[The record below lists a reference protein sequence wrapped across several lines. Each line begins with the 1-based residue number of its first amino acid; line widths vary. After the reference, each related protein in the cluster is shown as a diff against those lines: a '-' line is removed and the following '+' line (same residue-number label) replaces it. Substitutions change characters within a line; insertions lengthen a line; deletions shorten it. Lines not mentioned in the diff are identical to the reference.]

1 MLEVPMTTRELD
13 RRAFLTFVGNTLASA
28 GALACVGPDR
38 VWAGGQDA
46 SVFQGRD
53 VFDRL
58 LAQAREGRWSALPV
72 GERIGAVGMAMRR
85 TPYVAST
92 LELYDDREVCSVD
105 FRGLDCVTFFE
116 LAIALARML
125 KRGERTPEAL
135 LAEVTFL
142 RYRGGQVTDYASRL
156 HYLSDWFF
164 DNQAKHV
171 VRLITPELPGAE
183 RFTRR
188 VSFMSTHPGA
198 YRQLKASPDQV
209 AKIALREAEI
219 NARVTSYLPKDK
231 VASAQRLLL
240 TGDIIGV
247 TTTIDGLDCAHSG
260 VCYRDE
266 AGIPRLL
273 HASTTQNAVVL
284 DEDLA
289 TYVASVR
296 THSGIMVARPLE
308 VA

>member
-1 MLEVPMTTRELD
+1 MGDSRLE
-13 RRAFLTFVGNTLASA
+13 RRAFLALAARTLAAA
-28 GALACVGPDR
+28 GALGTIGPHR
-38 VWAGGQDA
+38 VLAGAQDA
-46 SVFQGRD
+46 KVFQGRE

-58 LAQAREGRWSALPV
+58 LAQARERRWSELPI
-72 GERIGAVGMAMRR
+72 GERIGAIGMALRQ

-116 LAIALARML
+116 LALALARML
-125 KRGERTPEAL
+125 KRGERTPESL
-135 LAEVTFL
+135 LAEVAFL
-142 RYRGGQVTDYASRL
+142 RYRGGQVSDYASRL

-164 DNQAKHV
+164 DNQAKRV
-171 VRLITPELPGAE
+171 VRQITLELPGAE

-188 VSFMSTHPGA
+188 VSFMSAHPDA
-198 YRQLKASPDQV
+198 YRQLKANAEQR
-209 AKIALREAEI
+209 AKIARREAEI
-219 NARVTSYLPKDK
+219 NARVVYYLPKDK
-231 VASAQRLLL
+231 VAAAQRLLL

-266 AGIPRLL
+266 AGVPRLL
-273 HASTTQNAVVL
+273 HASTTRNAVVL

-289 TYVASVR
+289 TYVASVK

>member
-1 MLEVPMTTRELD
+1 MLDGSMSKPRLE
-13 RRAFLTFVGNTLASA
+13 RRAFLTFVGKALACA
-28 GALACVGPDR
+28 GALSLVGPER
-38 VWAGGQDA
+38 VSAAPDA
-46 SVFQGRD
+46 KVFQGRD

-58 LAQAREGRWSALPV
+58 LAQAREQRWSELPI
-72 GERIGAVGMAMRR
+72 GERIGAVGMALRQ

-116 LAIALARML
+116 LALALARMV

-164 DNQAKHV
+164 DNQTKRV
-171 VRLITPELPGAE
+171 VRLITPDLPGAE
-183 RFTRR
+183 RFTHR
-188 VSFMSTHPGA
+188 VNFMSRHPSA

-219 NARVTSYLPKDK
+219 NARVTYYVPRDK
-231 VASAQRLLL
+231 VATAQRLLM
-240 TGDIIGV
+240 TGDIIGI
-247 TTTIDGLDCAHSG
+247 TTTIDGLDCSHSG

-266 AGIPRLL
+266 AGVPRLL
-273 HASTTQNAVVL
+273 HASTTRNAVVL
-284 DEDLA
+284 DEAVA
-289 TYVASVR
+289 TYLASVK
-296 THSGIMVARPLE
+296 THSGIMVARPLSP
-308 VA
+308 